1 MQLIKCTLIFFLM
14 SNLGFGQYSDYYK
27 NFSGDLKK
35 NPDNNMSINDI
46 DLQELVEKNIKLE
59 LNRIPNTNFAFNRDR
74 VFASQIANRPELA
87 YNYGVDKMFFWGKE
101 DRKKYKTGRKWNIY
115 FKKPHYFIF
124 DLISA
129 NKLFN
134 TSSTGISTTITIFGS
149 VPRKPELGFFTN
161 NINKPIRDIL
171 DFDHLDIGELQI
183 INGEEK
189 FLHSKFLRTSI
200 VFGKKGFVSTLI
212 SEDDLEK
219 SITEIYL
226 SSGDDNRLLFVEV
239 VYSCGASIGFEEL
252 EGRKAYLNP
261 LIEKV
266 IASSK
271 QQTNISTS
279 GGG

>member
-149 VPRKPELGFFTN
+149 VPRKPELGFF
-161 NINKPIRDIL
+161 
-171 DFDHLDIGELQI
+171 
-183 INGEEK
+183 
-189 FLHSKFLRTSI
+189 RT
-200 VFGKKGFVSTLI
+200 FWPFVCVLSFTFTAPCLI
-212 SEDDLEK
+212 SRRISPLDSNKLVA
-219 SITEIYL
+219 EIMSTKVH
-226 SSGDDNRLLFVEV
+226 SS
-239 VYSCGASIGFEEL
+239 
-252 EGRKAYLNP
+252 
-261 LIEKV
+261 
-266 IASSK
+266 
-271 QQTNISTS
+271 
-279 GGG
+279 